1 MAILEVETTSAQTE
15 SSQSAVS
22 WGAILAGAAAA
33 MAVTLV
39 MALLGSGLGLAVVSP
54 WGSSASATTFAVS
67 TVIWLVIMQWVASAF
82 GGYITG
88 RLRTKWTGLHT
99 DEVFFR
105 DTVHGFI
112 AWCVATLLVA
122 VLLSSAIGAVV
133 SQGVQTTTS
142 LVSGAAQGAAQGATQ
157 SAGSSN
163 ADPTGYFVDLMFRPN
178 AGQAAPPPQGDAA
191 ATRSEVTRI
200 LIQDAA
206 AGEFPAADKA
216 YLAQMV
222 ASRTGLP
229 QADAEK
235 RVNDVLAQIDA
246 LKVKAKEA
254 ADTARKAALTT
265 ALLTVVSL
273 LVGAF
278 IAAVAAA
285 YAGRLR
291 DDNEVVVDI
300 RRQA

>member
-1 MAILEVETTSAQTE
+1 MALIEVETTSATSE
-15 SSQSAVS
+15 ASQSAVS
-22 WGAILAGAAAA
+22 WSAILAGAAAA

-39 MALLGSGLGLAVVSP
+39 MALLGSGLGLSVVSP
-54 WGSSASATTFAVS
+54 WSGSGASATTFAVS
-67 TVIWLVIMQWVASAF
+67 TVIWLVVMQWVASAF

-105 DTVHGFI
+105 DTAHGFL
-112 AWCVATLLVA
+112 AWCVATILVA
-122 VLLSSAIGAVV
+122 ALLSSAIGAVV

-157 SAGSSN
+157 SSTSGA
-163 ADPTGYFVDLMFRPN
+163 ADPTGYFVDWMFRPT
-178 AGQAAPPPQGDAA
+178 AGATAAPAPQGDSAA
-191 ATRSEVTRI
+191 VRSEVTRI
-200 LIQDAA
+200 LIQDTA
-206 AGEFPAADKA
+206 AGEFPADDKA
-216 YLAQMV
+216 YLAQTI
-222 ASRTGLP
+222 ASRTGIP

-235 RVNDVLAQIDA
+235 RVNDVLAQIEA

-254 ADTARKAALTT
+254 ADTARKAALTMS
-265 ALLTVVSL
+265 LLTVVSL

-291 DDNEVVVDI
+291 DDDEVVEF
-300 RRQA
+300 RR